1 MCNVLNGRDCE
12 MNYRRPNCNT
22 FCIKGK
28 SQHADILVR
37 ERLFSKTTFALVYN
51 VVNILIFVKI

>member
-22 FCIKGK
+22 FYIKGK

-37 ERLFSKTTFALVYN
+37 ERLFSKTTFALV
-51 VVNILIFVKI
+51 